1 MSNALTVQSE
11 ERMIDVMRASLY
23 PGAKPDSIR
32 MVMGYCAARNL
43 DPLRKPVH
51 IVPMWVKEPG
61 TDKGAMQDVV
71 MPGIALYRIEA
82 ARTGEYAGKSEPIF
96 GPMFTQKL
104 GGADVSFPLWCKVTV
119 YRMVNGQR
127 CEFTALEYW
136 LENYATAK
144 RDTDAPNA
152 MWKKR
157 AFGQLAK
164 CAEAQALR
172 MAFPEATG
180 GEATAEEM
188 EGKVLEPRAV
198 ENLAAAPAAPPAP
211 PAEAPLPL
219 VAPDAQEYALKGADT
234 WRKAAMKALGMLG
247 DDAAAIRAWYAA
259 NDMAFA
265 AVAERYPD
273 MERAV
278 RNVIDARLDE
288 LAEPAAEEAAQ

>member
-1 MSNALTVQSE
+1 MSNALTIQAE
-11 ERMIDVMRASLY
+11 DRMIDVMRASLY

-61 TDKGAMQDVV
+61 SDKGAMQDVV

-96 GPMFTQKL
+96 GPMQTQRL
-104 GGADVSFPLWCKVTV
+104 GGSDVSFPAWCKVTV

-198 ENLAAAPAAPPAP
+198 ENLAAAPDPEPV
-211 PAEAPLPL
+211 EAPLPL
-219 VAPDAQEYALKGADT
+219 VAPDTTEYSFKGIEI
-234 WRKAAMKALGMLG
+234 WQKAALKALGMLG
-247 DDAAAIRAWYAA
+247 DDVGAIRAWYAA
-259 NDMAFA
+259 NDLAFA
-265 AVAERYPD
+265 AVAARYPD
-273 MERAV
+273 IERNIRAS
-278 RNVIDARLDE
+278 IDARLDA
-288 LAEPAAEEAAQ
+288 LAEPEEVAQ

>member
-1 MSNALTVQSE
+1 MSNALIVQSE

-61 TDKGAMQDVV
+61 SDKGAMQDVV

-96 GPMFTQKL
+96 GPMMTQKL
-104 GGADVSFPLWCKVTV
+104 SGVEVSFPAWCKVTV

-180 GEATAEEM
+180 GEPTAEEM

-198 ENLAAAPAAPPAP
+198 ENLATAPPAP
-211 PAEAPLPL
+211 PAEVPLL
-219 VAPDAQEYALKGADT
+219 LIGPDAKEYAFNGVKKWLE
-234 WRKAAMKALGMLG
+234 AAGRAISKVEPDALGAWR
-247 DDAAAIRAWYAA
+247 DANKAHIEAVADLFPDVPVVETIIAAIDHRHEYA
-259 NDMAFA
+259 
-265 AVAERYPD
+265 ETQTQ
-273 MERAV
+273 
-278 RNVIDARLDE
+278 
-288 LAEPAAEEAAQ
+288 EPAQ

>member
-61 TDKGAMQDVV
+61 SDKGAMQDVV

-96 GPMFTQKL
+96 GPMMTQKL
-104 GGADVSFPLWCKVTV
+104 GGVEVSFPAWCKVTV

-180 GEATAEEM
+180 GEPTAEEM

-219 VAPDAQEYALKGADT
+219 VAPDTTEHAIRGIET
-234 WRKAAMKALGMLG
+234 WHKAALKALGMLG
-247 DDAAAIRAWYAA
+247 DDPAEIGAWVEANVGAFNIVAVHHPDAVKKTRAII
-259 NDMAFA
+259 
-265 AVAERYPD
+265 E
-273 MERAV
+273 
-278 RNVIDARLDE
+278 ARLDE
-288 LAEPAAEEAAQ
+288 LAEKEAAQ

>member
-1 MSNALTVQSE
+1 MSNAITVQSE
-11 ERMIDVMRASLY
+11 DRMIDVMRASLY

-61 TDKGAMQDVV
+61 SDKGAMQDVV

-96 GPMFTQKL
+96 GPMLTQRL
-104 GGADVSFPLWCKVTV
+104 GGADVSFPAWCKVTV

-136 LENYATAK
+136 MENYATAK

-188 EGKVLEPRAV
+188 DGKVLEPRAV
-198 ENLAAAPAAPPAP
+198 ENLAAAPVAPAP
-211 PAEAPLPL
+211 EPVEAPLL
-219 VAPDAQEYALKGADT
+219 LIGPDATEYSFKSLRT
-234 WRKAAMKALGMLG
+234 WLAAAERAIGKVEPDALGAWR
-247 DDAAAIRAWYAA
+247 DANKAHIENAAERFPNSPVMEIIIAAIDHRRTYA
-259 NDMAFA
+259 
-265 AVAERYPD
+265 E
-273 MERAV
+273 
-278 RNVIDARLDE
+278 
-288 LAEPAAEEAAQ
+288 EPAAEEVA